1 MKTPRRFPLIA
12 LTVAAVLTAAALYW
26 WYSHSTAS
34 TVQNRQGTEQQQ
46 ASNSQGSAKRAGN
59 APPVQAAEA
68 LRQNVPQYLSGLGT
82 VTAANTVTLRSRVDG
97 DLVALH
103 FNEGQEVAAGQLL
116 AEIDPRPYE
125 VALMQAEGQLA
136 KDRATLTNARRDLAR
151 YEKLAQT
158 QLVSAQELDTQRAR
172 VSETLGTIKAD
183 EGSVASARLNL
194 TYSRVT
200 APIAGRVGLKQV
212 DVGNYVSSGDAN
224 GIVVIAQTHP
234 IDLVFSLPES
244 DIASV
249 LSAQKNGK
257 LPVEAWDR
265 NNKNLLTRGTLLSMD
280 NQIDSTTGT
289 VKLKARFDNQDDRL
303 FPNQFVNARLK
314 IGTLEDAIVIP
325 AAALQMGNE
334 SHFVWVINGD
344 STVSKKIVASGL
356 QGSGQVVI
364 SAGLQAGEKVVTDG
378 IDRLT
383 DGAQTEIVPAQAST
397 PLPASGASS

>member
-1 MKTPRRFPLIA
+1 MNIPRRFPLIA
-12 LTVAAVLTAAALYW
+12 LTIVTVLAVAAIYW
-26 WYSHSTAS
+26 WHSHSTSS
-34 TVQNRQGTEQQQ
+34 TAHGQQGAKNRRGD
-46 ASNSQGSAKRAGN
+46 AL
-59 APPVQAAEA
+59 PPVQAANA
-68 LRQNVPQYLSGLGT
+68 VRQSVPQYLSGLGT

-103 FNEGQEVAAGQLL
+103 FSEGQEVEAGQLL

-136 KDRATLTNARRDLAR
+136 KDRATLANARRDLAR

-158 QLVSAQELDTQRAR
+158 HLVSAQELDTQRAN

-183 EGSVASARLNL
+183 EGSVASAKLNL
-194 TYSRVT
+194 SYSRVT

-212 DVGNYVSSGDAN
+212 DVGNYVSSGDTN

-244 DIASV
+244 NIASI

-265 NNKNLLTRGTLLSMD
+265 SNKTLLTQGMLLSMD

-289 VKLKARFDNQDDRL
+289 VKLKARFDNQDDSL

-314 IGTLEDAIVIP
+314 IGTLENAIVIP

-334 SHFVWVINGD
+334 GSFVWVINSD
-344 STVSKKIVASGL
+344 DKVSKKIVSPGL
-356 QGSGQVVI
+356 QDSEKVVI
-364 SAGLQAGEKVVTDG
+364 GAGLEAGEKVVTDG

-383 DGAQTEIVPAQAST
+383 DGAKVEVVPAQAT
-397 PLPASGASS
+397 PLTSGKIIQPAKGASD